1 MANKVFAVIDTN
13 VIVSALITKKAESYP
28 LSVMAN
34 VYSGAITPV
43 FNDEIVGEYREVLS
57 RDKFHLNP
65 KDVDA
70 ALKTITSFGLNL
82 DRTKVPDEEYPD
94 PKDVV
99 FYEVKM
105 SKEDAYLVTGNIKHF
120 PNKLFV
126 VTPKEM
132 IDILSGKEK
141 SGQSS
146 KSPLK
151 P

>member
-1 MANKVFAVIDTN
+1 MASKVFAVIDTN

-34 VYSGAITPV
+34 VYSGVIIPV

-57 RDKFHLNP
+57 RGKFHLNP
-65 KDVDA
+65 KDVDQ
-70 ALKTITSFGLNL
+70 ALKTITCYGLCL
-82 DRTKVPDEEYPD
+82 DRTKVTDEEFPD
-94 PKDVV
+94 PKDTV

-120 PNKLFV
+120 PNKPFV

-132 IDILSGKEK
+132 IDILSAKEK
-141 SGQSS
+141 
-146 KSPLK
+146 KK
-151 P
+151 PIKFAP